1 MTSDTSIEEL
11 IVALNQYKRRK
22 PDEETIITVNEL
34 QRHLEAKAGTTAV
47 ELEDIYQ

>member
-1 MTSDTSIEEL
+1 MTDDTSLEEL

-22 PDEETIITVNEL
+22 PDKETIIQVNEL
-34 QRHLEAKAGTTAV
+34 QRHLEEKAGTTAV